1 MKAATINTRMRSL
14 AKTFGKDSIIYK
26 TAQDYIESKV
36 KNDFI
41 KRNKDGDV
49 VGIRQVKTLPDQIF
63 GRSDVFNEYVPAVQ
77 DIFSR
82 EIKAFKEEMAAGR
95 QGPMTKEEEMLMKTG
110 PRKAMQDPLLSKYVS
125 RKATLIAEDLA
136 DWDGTVDDVYQVRD
150 NTERAI
156 DLEDLIAEANDL
168 LDTRVKTADWVR
180 AARDL
185 VTRYTE
191 RVEYQRR
198 KGLIA

>member
-1 MKAATINTRMRSL
+1 MKAATINTRMKSL
-14 AKTFGKDSIIYK
+14 AKTFGTNSVIYK
-26 TAQDYIESKV
+26 TARDYIESKV
-36 KNDFI
+36 KDDYI
-41 KRNKDGDV
+41 KRNKSGEV

-63 GRSDVFNEYVPAVQ
+63 GRSDVFNEYIPAVQ

-82 EIKAFKEEMAAGR
+82 EIKAFKEEIAAGR

-110 PRKAMQDPLLSKYVS
+110 PRKAMQDPLLSKYVA

-136 DWDGTVDDVYQVRD
+136 DWDGTVDDVYQVSG
-150 NTERAI
+150 NKENAI
-156 DLEDLIAEANDL
+156 NVEDLIAEADDL
-168 LDTRVKTADWVR
+168 LDTRVKTAEWVR

-198 KGLIA
+198 TGKVK